1 MSAPSA
7 LPTIERH
14 CRRSVEP
21 MEAGPIYIGG
31 LDRSGKTTLQA
42 FLTSHPR
49 IAIPGVGSN
58 MWTYFYRRYGDL
70 SRSENLERCLDAMLR
85 YTHIRYLKPDQ
96 DRIRREFSRGPHTY
110 AHLFSLFLI
119 HFAEREG
126 KPRWGAQ
133 TGLIERYVDQL
144 FAAYPGA
151 KVIHMVRDPRDRYE
165 ASLGLWPDGKG
176 RAGGATARWNYS
188 VRLAER
194 HLLRHPRHYLVV
206 RFEDLIRRPE
216 DTLRAVCGFL
226 GESFVSSMLM
236 MSGAPERRERLM
248 NRASATLTAGLLSGD
263 FIGRFHNRISR
274 EELAFIQLHARLRMR
289 KLGYEPVAMRL
300 TTRDW
305 ARFAARTW
313 PSQFARMIA
322 WRGLELLQQSVP
334 NLAPRRPDPRS
345 IVAPGGDDLR

>member
-1 MSAPSA
+1 
-7 LPTIERH
+7 
-14 CRRSVEP
+14 

-194 HLLRHPRHYLVV
+194 HLRRHPRDYLVV

-216 DTLRAVCGFL
+216 GTLRAVCGFL

-248 NRASATLTAGLLSGD
+248 NRASGTLTAGLLSDD

-274 EELAFIQLHARLRMR
+274 EELAFIELHAQLRMR

>member
-1 MSAPSA
+1 MGAASAVPA
-7 LPTIERH
+7 LERH
-14 CRRSVEP
+14 SKRSVEP

-49 IAIPGVGSN
+49 ISIPGVGSN

-70 SRSENLERCLDAMLR
+70 SRTENLERCLGAMLR
-85 YTHIRYLKPDQ
+85 YTHVRYLEPDP
-96 DRIRREFSRGPHTY
+96 DRIRRDFSRGPRTY
-110 AHLFSLFLI
+110 ARLFSLFLI

-194 HLLRHPRHYLVV
+194 HLRRHPRDYLVV
-206 RFEDLIRRPE
+206 RFEDLVRHPE
-216 DTLRAVCGFL
+216 DTLREVCGFL

-236 MSGAPERRERLM
+236 MSGAPERRERLV
-248 NRASATLTAGLLSGD
+248 NRASGTLTAGLLSDD
-263 FIGRFHNRISR
+263 FIGRFHDRVSR
-274 EELAFIQLHARLRMR
+274 EELVFIQLHTRLRMR

-300 TTRDW
+300 TARDW

-313 PSQFARMIA
+313 PSQFARMAA
-322 WRGLELLQQSVP
+322 WRGLELLQQRVP
-334 NLAPRRPDPRS
+334 NLAPRRPDPRR
-345 IVAPGGDDLR
+345 IVAAWGDDPR